1 MDEPRKQARRALRS
15 ETNALNYLRE
25 HDGVISVFWAT
36 ESAERAR
43 ALKRLE
49 NKELISGYEPLQ
61 FPFGKYAFVSEA
73 VKEATNG

>member
-1 MDEPRKQARRALRS
+1 MDKPRKQSLRALRS
-15 ETNALNYLRE
+15 EANALSYLRE
-25 HDGVISVFWAT
+25 HDGFISVFWAT

-49 NKELISGYEPLQ
+49 NKKLISGYEPLQ

-73 VKEATNG
+73 IKEAN